1 MIGVS
6 MPVELSTNGVRI
18 AISQC
23 IEPHCPIIQSTS
35 WWNMT
40 DYVHLL
46 LLSFGF
52 FELVFDPFQHLARIC
67 GIPQQEPILVVLSL
81 CVH

>member
-1 MIGVS
+1 MISVS
-6 MPVELSTNGVRI
+6 MSVELSTNDVRI
-18 AISQC
+18 SISQC

-35 WWNMT
+35 WWNVA

-46 LLSFGF
+46 LLLLGF
-52 FELVFDPFQHLARIC
+52 FELAFDPLQHLARIC
-67 GIPQQEPILVVLSL
+67 GIPQQEPIFIVLSL